1 MLSNID
7 FPIAF
12 TIIFTGT
19 FLVGNIAFYLGS
31 KKNWRSSS
39 TRKFNHFGVSLI
51 SIILFS
57 FVPLE
62 HTTITA
68 IFTSLGILIIYII
81 SANSKHSFISSIMNS
96 NIRDRDLPNG
106 KFFVFLPL
114 ITGQVALYFCLITMN
129 PILVKIAFCSMGF
142 GDGLAEP
149 IGTRYGKHTSQ
160 VKDFLWKKQNTKS
173 LEGSAAVLVVSLLAS
188 FSLLYIYH
196 FEGFMLTIAI
206 SIFYALFITF
216 IEAISPRGLDN
227 FLIIL
232 MGSLFLSFIVIT

>member
-96 NIRDRDLPNG
+96 
-106 KFFVFLPL
+106 
-114 ITGQVALYFCLITMN
+114 
-129 PILVKIAFCSMGF
+129 IANYQ
-142 GDGLAEP
+142 
-149 IGTRYGKHTSQ
+149 IK
-160 VKDFLWKKQNTKS
+160 
-173 LEGSAAVLVVSLLAS
+173 
-188 FSLLYIYH
+188 
-196 FEGFMLTIAI
+196 
-206 SIFYALFITF
+206 
-216 IEAISPRGLDN
+216 
-227 FLIIL
+227 
-232 MGSLFLSFIVIT
+232 

>member
-1 MLSNID
+1 MISNIN

-12 TIIFTGT
+12 TTIFTGT

-31 KKNWRSSS
+31 KRNWRSSS

-51 SIILFS
+51 SIVLFS
-57 FVPLE
+57 FVQLE

-81 SANSKHSFISSIMNS
+81 SANSKHSFVSSIMNS

-129 PILVKIAFCSMGF
+129 PIFVKIAFCSMGF

-149 IGTRYGKHTSQ
+149 IGTKYGKHTYQ
-160 VKDFLWKKQNTKS
+160 VKDLLWKKQNTKS
-173 LEGSAAVLVVSLLAS
+173 LEGSAAVLVISFLSS
-188 FSLLYIYH
+188 FSLLYIYD
-196 FEGFMLTIAI
+196 FKGFIFTVAI
-206 SIFYALFITF
+206 SIFYSIFVTF
-216 IEAISPRGLDN
+216 IEAVSPRGLDN

-232 MGSLFLSFIVIT
+232 MGSVFLSFIIT